1 MKNEVILILNKLSNE
16 INKRYGYVNVEGSN
30 FGEPVIN
37 SGPCGP
43 FANVFFHEWN
53 KRFDEKVTIS
63 FIMEIANNDCY
74 HVLIR
79 LPNSKL
85 YDGGIGVHDESHY
98 DGRFK
103 IEDMQ
108 VYDLKLLDE
117 RSHGLDRQYP
127 RFCPNFNITELRT
140 VIEQHLAKAKKYV

>member
-1 MKNEVILILNKLSNE
+1 MIQTLNKLSQA
-16 INKRYGYVNVEGSN
+16 INDHYGYVSIEGSN

-43 FANVFFHEWN
+43 FANEFYHEWN
-53 KRFDEKVTIS
+53 KRFKLKVTIC
-63 FIMEIANNDCY
+63 FVMEIAANDCY

-79 LPNSKL
+79 LPDGKL

-98 DGRFK
+98 DDRFK
-103 IEDMQ
+103 IEEMK

-117 RSHGLDRQYP
+117 RSHGLERTYP
-127 RFCPNFNITELRT
+127 RFCPSFNMTELRNL
-140 VIEQHLAKAKKYV
+140 IRKYLDERGG